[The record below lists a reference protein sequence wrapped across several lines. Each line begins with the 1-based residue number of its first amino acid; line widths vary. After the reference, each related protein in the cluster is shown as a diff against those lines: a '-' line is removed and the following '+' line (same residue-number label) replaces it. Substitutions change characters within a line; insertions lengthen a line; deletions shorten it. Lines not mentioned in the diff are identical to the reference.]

1 MDCFRCEECRLSS
14 PPRNRPEK
22 TAAACSPRLTAR
34 TGSPKVPADSA
45 LLLRMEDAR

>member
-1 MDCFRCEECRLSS
+1 MDCFRCEGRRLTRPSC
-14 PPRNRPEK
+14 NRPEK
-22 TAAACSPRLTAR
+22 SAPAGSPHLTAR